1 MESRFV
7 SIIALAGALA
17 LPITAT
23 AAGTSPTPSSPP
35 SSASAGSSSLLKS
48 LDTNNDGSVSR
59 DEAKKSTDIDKRF
72 GQLDLDRDGKLSQ
85 AELNAVSSPAA
96 GGTPPK
102 GSMSGS
108 TTPSTPK

>member
-1 MESRFV
+1 MESRFI

-17 LPITAT
+17 LPFAAT
-23 AAGTSPTPSSPP
+23 AAGTSSTPSSPP
-35 SSASAGSSSLLKS
+35 SEASASSSSVLKS
-48 LDTNNDGSVSR
+48 LDTNHDGFVSR

-85 AELNAVSSPAA
+85 AELNAAGSPAA

-102 GSMSGS
+102 GSMSS
-108 TTPSTPK
+108 TPSTPR